1 MEYKGYKIESI
12 KNDGHLQRNAF
23 GIYKNGKL
31 ISTATTSK
39 EAQHEVDNIMNRPVT
54 IEYIIVNKK
63 NDSKSRE
70 TIKATESDVD
80 KKIKELE
87 RKYSNDKTYYLRD
100 IRKVY
105 DMRDRDPFAYE
116 VIKKD
121 IELAKAGKASYITKG
136 SLIRRITYS
145 YSNRTP
151 QSGGITTEQKNELM
165 SLLSGVKDSCE
176 MKTIDKLNNAI
187 KTLDA
192 SRGHEVVVYA
202 NQALSEMGKN
212 NSVGKYDRVVM
223 GVRSILGNSL
233 LPSNELKKA
242 VKREVERLLKK
253 YNLD

>member
-39 EAQHEVDNIMNRPVT
+39 EAQYEVDNIMNRPVT

-121 IELAKAGKASYITKG
+121 IEMAKAGKASYITKG

-176 MKTIDKLNNAI
+176 MKTIDKLDKAI
-187 KTLDA
+187 HTLDA
-192 SRGHEVVVYA
+192 DIKLVKTVEKKNGYA
-202 NQALSEMGKN
+202 IHIVEGGYGETIVLTFPGESYSNPHMWLGRN
-212 NSVGKYDRVVM
+212 N
-223 GVRSILGNSL
+223 
-233 LPSNELKKA
+233 PSNMNNAKN
-242 VKREVERLLKK
+242 LLNSFSK
-253 YNLD
+253 

>member
-12 KNDGHLQRNAF
+12 KNDGHLQRVAF

-70 TIKATESDVD
+70 TIKTTESDVD

-105 DMRDRDPFAYE
+105 DMKATDKLDKAIKSLDSWTSAYKQFE
-116 VIKKD
+116 EI
-121 IELAKAGKASYITKG
+121 
-136 SLIRRITYS
+136 
-145 YSNRTP
+145 
-151 QSGGITTEQKNELM
+151 
-165 SLLSGVKDSCE
+165 
-176 MKTIDKLNNAI
+176 IDKYFNQPSKIN
-187 KTLDA
+187 
-192 SRGHEVVVYA
+192 SEV
-202 NQALSEMGKN
+202 
-212 NSVGKYDRVVM
+212 
-223 GVRSILGNSL
+223 
-233 LPSNELKKA
+233 KKLYEKHKGEEDFEEA
-242 VKREVERLLKK
+242 YKRW
-253 YNLD
+253 NHQ

>member
-39 EAQHEVDNIMNRPVT
+39 EAQHEVDNIMYRPVT

-70 TIKATESDVD
+70 TIKTTESDVD

-105 DMRDRDPFAYE
+105 DM
-116 VIKKD
+116 
-121 IELAKAGKASYITKG
+121 
-136 SLIRRITYS
+136 
-145 YSNRTP
+145 
-151 QSGGITTEQKNELM
+151 
-165 SLLSGVKDSCE
+165 
-176 MKTIDKLNNAI
+176 KTIDKLDNAI
-187 KTLDA
+187 KSLD
-192 SRGHEVVVYA
+192 SDFYQLKFYPSEKVEGTKQFSEKELDEYA
-202 NQALSEMGKN
+202 
-212 NSVGKYDRVVM
+212 
-223 GVRSILGNSL
+223 
-233 LPSNELKKA
+233 KA
-242 VKREVERLLKK
+242 LLKK
-253 YNLD
+253 YGDKRVVITQMGKVYKTFYA